1 MVVHRQAEQDGEQEE
16 RQPRLDDG
24 ASRKPSTLAPMPSWK
39 TSTRMPYAAPTDSRF
54 SATALSGTTMERKTT
69 SSSRKLNRAQR

>member
-1 MVVHRQAEQDGEQEE
+1 MANRKSGSHDSMT
-16 RQPRLDDG
+16 G
-24 ASRKPSTLAPMPSWK
+24 ASRKPSTLAPMPFWK

-69 SSSRKLNRAQR
+69 SSSRKLNPSTKVNTSGR